1 MFNDRMATPAIP
13 ERVFT
18 LCKIV
23 EKRPISSSDLKER
36 MEPEFLHNSS
46 SYYADY
52 RNAAK
57 ELRLISISDN
67 MISLAVNPEVI
78 KSIESMRKYINGQL
92 EQFKNGQFYQVTSAY
107 YSLGNQVLN
116 GEKNVAA
123 MAPQM
128 SQLIGRP
135 VDAMAMRAWRFWVS
149 FLGFGYLQD
158 MFLIPNADVF
168 LKDLIDN
175 AGFEKKKRYSFGEF
189 IERLRPY
196 CNIVIDTNPS
206 NRKINYGISNGLRAL
221 HDSGC
226 IKLEHILDQEDIWNL
241 YPLKAHAITGTVT
254 NITISK

>member
-1 MFNDRMATPAIP
+1 MATPAIP

-52 RNAAK
+52 RNAAE

-107 YSLGNQVLN
+107 YSLSLMVRKML
-116 GEKNVAA
+116 
-123 MAPQM
+123 
-128 SQLIGRP
+128 LR
-135 VDAMAMRAWRFWVS
+135 WRH
-149 FLGFGYLQD
+149 
-158 MFLIPNADVF
+158 
-168 LKDLIDN
+168 
-175 AGFEKKKRYSFGEF
+175 R
-189 IERLRPY
+189 
-196 CNIVIDTNPS
+196 
-206 NRKINYGISNGLRAL
+206 
-221 HDSGC
+221 
-226 IKLEHILDQEDIWNL
+226 
-241 YPLKAHAITGTVT
+241 
-254 NITISK
+254 